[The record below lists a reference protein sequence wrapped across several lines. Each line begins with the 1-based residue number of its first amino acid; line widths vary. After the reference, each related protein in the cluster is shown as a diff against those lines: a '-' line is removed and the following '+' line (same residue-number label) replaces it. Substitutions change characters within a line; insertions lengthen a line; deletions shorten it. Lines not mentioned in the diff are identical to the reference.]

1 MPEQPRVRTA
11 EGVVEGR
18 RQRGHAVFRGI
29 PCAQPPV
36 GALRFAAPVPV
47 RPWQGARQTTEFGPV
62 APQSGPIR
70 AAAPEDTDWLTRNVC
85 TPDPGRAGL
94 PVLVWITCGGY
105 MAGSSGEP
113 MYDPTALA
121 AAGLVVV
128 SINCRLGEEGFA
140 LLDGAPANR
149 GLLDQVA
156 ALQWVRQA
164 IARFGGDP
172 DLVTVAGQSGG
183 AGSVAA
189 LLTMKPARALFR
201 RAIAH
206 SVPGL
211 HCTPVLAEQVT
222 ATLAHRLGTAPTATA
237 LAGIAPQRLAD
248 ELTALCVDLPQF
260 RERWGRLAHLGIAV
274 CPVADGDILTETP
287 WPALSSGRAA
297 GVDLLV
303 GHTRDEFRLF
313 SVMTGRRGTFTE
325 QDARTA
331 LDVFAPAPG
340 GPDAY
345 RAAHPHAAPE
355 ELLETVYSDNSS
367 ATNLRPRPSLCRVNS
382 RKHGP
387 GLPPPVNP
395 GGPPTIPTSSSPT
408 SWPPNRGP
416 FAIPSRPPV
425 RFGAAEPLPPSTSRR
440 TACRAAQRRTVT
452 GCHWMRECRAC
463 LPEPTPR
470 PHRRA
475 PRTDAAYGHR
485 VRAPRTDATYG
496 CGAGDPK
503 RAAVTGRRRYTS
515 GASPKSGI
523 GSRSPPRR
531 ADSWAMMPGRV

>member
-1 MPEQPRVRTA
+1 MLEPPRVRTA

-18 RQRGHAVFRGI
+18 WQQGYAVFRGI
-29 PCAQPPV
+29 SYAQPPV
-36 GALRFAAPVPV
+36 GALRFAAPVPA
-47 RPWQGARQTTEFGPV
+47 RPWEGIRQTTEFGPV
-62 APQSGPIR
+62 APQSGPTR
-70 AAAPEDTDWLTRNVC
+70 AAQPEDTDWLTLNVC

-105 MAGSSGEP
+105 MAGSSGDP

-128 SINCRLGEEGFA
+128 SINCRMGAEGFA

-156 ALQWVRQA
+156 ALQWVRQN

-201 RAIAH
+201 RAITH

-211 HCTPVLAEQVT
+211 HCTPALAEQVT
-222 ATLAHRLGTAPTATA
+222 ATLADRLGTAPTAAA
-237 LAGIAPQRLAD
+237 LADIAPQRMAD
-248 ELTALCVDLPQF
+248 EVTALCIDLPQY

-274 CPVADGDILTETP
+274 CPVVDGGVLTETP
-287 WPALSSGRAA
+287 WPALTGGRAA

-313 SVMTGRRGTFTE
+313 SVMMGRRGTFTE

-345 RAAHPHAAPE
+345 RAAHPHASPE
-355 ELLETVYSDNSS
+355 ELLETVYSD
-367 ATNLRPRPSLCRVNS
+367 AAFRMPSLLLAEANTAAGGSSFLFELQLTSPAFGGAC
-382 RKHGP
+382 HGLDVP
-387 GLPPPVNP
+387 LAFG
-395 GGPPTIPTSSSPT
+395 TMDSPT
-408 SWPPNRGP
+408 GKQLFGDEPAPEAVAVSRELQQAWVRFATTGEPGWPSYEPGQQLTRVLATESRTAPYPEQASRQIWQG
-416 FAIPSRPPV
+416 RPP
-425 RFGAAEPLPPSTSRR
+425 
-440 TACRAAQRRTVT
+440 
-452 GCHWMRECRAC
+452 
-463 LPEPTPR
+463 
-470 PHRRA
+470 A
-475 PRTDAAYGHR
+475 PFDLT
-485 VRAPRTDATYG
+485 
-496 CGAGDPK
+496 
-503 RAAVTGRRRYTS
+503 
-515 GASPKSGI
+515 
-523 GSRSPPRR
+523 
-531 ADSWAMMPGRV
+531 